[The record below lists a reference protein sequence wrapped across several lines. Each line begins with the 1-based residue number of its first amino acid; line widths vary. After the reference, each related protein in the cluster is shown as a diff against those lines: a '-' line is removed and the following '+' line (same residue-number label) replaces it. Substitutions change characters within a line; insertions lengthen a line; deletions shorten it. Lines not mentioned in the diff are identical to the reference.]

1 MPSSPAATT
10 LFLEFSDF
18 INGRKTIMRSSKGF
32 TLIELAVVLAIIA
45 ILAAILTPIVTSY
58 IDQARDVRARADVGA
73 IARAV
78 MLYQRDTGR
87 YPIYDT
93 FATATADTATADLL
107 VTSGSAPNSSGGWA
121 GLTTDPLNEFLNVN
135 KLGLATG
142 AGTGGNLGAVAFRG
156 PYLDTVMQGDPWG
169 NQYIVT
175 AAHLRRNSQANW
187 AFVLSAGPDA
197 NISTIYANPK
207 TTALNA
213 SGDDLVALIR

>member
-1 MPSSPAATT
+1 MPSLPAATT
-10 LFLEFSDF
+10 SFLEFSDF
-18 INGRKTIMRSSKGF
+18 HQWEKITMKSSKGF

-93 FATATADTATADLL
+93 FAAANADTATADLL
-107 VTSGSAPNSSGGWA
+107 VTSGAAPTSSGGWA
-121 GLTTDPLNEFLNVN
+121 TLSSDPLNEFLNVN

-142 AGTGGNLGAVAFRG
+142 AATGGNLGAVAFRG
-156 PYLDTVMQGDPWG
+156 PYLDSVMEGDPWG
-169 NQYIVT
+169 NRYIVT
-175 AAHLRRNSQANW
+175 AAHLKRTVQNNW
-187 AFVLSAGPDA
+187 AFVVSAGPDGTLNTSYTNA
-197 NISTIYANPK
+197 K
-207 TTALNA
+207 TGALSA
-213 SGDDLVALIR
+213 SGDDLVSLIR